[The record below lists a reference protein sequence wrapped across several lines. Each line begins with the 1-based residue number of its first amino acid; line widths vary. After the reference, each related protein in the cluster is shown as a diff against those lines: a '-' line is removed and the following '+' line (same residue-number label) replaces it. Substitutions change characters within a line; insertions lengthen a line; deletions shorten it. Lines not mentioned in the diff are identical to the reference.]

1 MQDIGKSD
9 HYFIIAVSERDAHLR
24 CIFCKGCAYPAVLPK
39 PLVQTLPVTLPMAEP
54 ETDKSAAE
62 GAFWAA
68 AALEEHDDSVMTMQ
82 EQLLKLVGGC
92 YFTFTY
98 HFIVFLPF

>member
-1 MQDIGKSD
+1 
-9 HYFIIAVSERDAHLR
+9 
-24 CIFCKGCAYPAVLPK
+24 
-39 PLVQTLPVTLPMAEP
+39 MAEP

-82 EQLLKLVGGC
+82 EQLLKLVGDW
-92 YFTFTY
+92 FF
-98 HFIVFLPF
+98 FRLLLFFLPFLCFFFPFDSFFSSN